1 MNDDLIM
8 TMADIDTNFAGSSR
22 IYEIMDAYAEPLDSV
37 VALLFAEYGV
47 ANAKG
52 HPTLEDF
59 VAEITPETTLDEV
72 DDLIEAGF

>member
-8 TMADIDTNFAGSSR
+8 TMVDIDTNFEGSSR
-22 IYEIMDAYAEPLDSV
+22 IYEIMNAYAEPLDSV

-52 HPTLEDF
+52 HPSLEDF
-59 VAEITPETTLDEV
+59 ANKITPETTLDEV
-72 DDLIEAGF
+72 DNIIEAGF

>member
-8 TMADIDTNFAGSSR
+8 TMVDIDTNFEGSSR
-22 IYEIMDAYAEPLDSV
+22 IYEIMNAYAEPLDSV

-52 HPTLEDF
+52 HPSLEDF
-59 VAEITPETTLDEV
+59 ANKITPETTLDEV
-72 DDLIEAGF
+72 DAIIEAGF

>member
-8 TMADIDTNFAGSSR
+8 TMVDIDTNFEGSSR
-22 IYEIMDAYAEPLDSV
+22 LYEIMEAYAEPLDSV

-52 HPTLEDF
+52 RPSLEDF
-59 VAEITPETTLDEV
+59 ANEITPETTLDEV
-72 DDLIEAGF
+72 DDIIEAGF